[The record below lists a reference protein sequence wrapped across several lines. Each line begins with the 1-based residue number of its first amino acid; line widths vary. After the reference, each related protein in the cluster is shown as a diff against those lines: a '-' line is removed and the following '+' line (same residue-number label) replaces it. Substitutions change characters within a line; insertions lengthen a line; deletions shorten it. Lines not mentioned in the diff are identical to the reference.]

1 MFGFH
6 YVGKQKERCQYC
18 DWYVKLVLIVGL
30 LSYTDFKDL
39 RPLLNSGCE
48 HNQMLLLGDCATYL
62 HQPQVN

>member
-39 RPLLNSGCE
+39 IPFTEFWL
-48 HNQMLLLGDCATYL
+48 
-62 HQPQVN
+62 